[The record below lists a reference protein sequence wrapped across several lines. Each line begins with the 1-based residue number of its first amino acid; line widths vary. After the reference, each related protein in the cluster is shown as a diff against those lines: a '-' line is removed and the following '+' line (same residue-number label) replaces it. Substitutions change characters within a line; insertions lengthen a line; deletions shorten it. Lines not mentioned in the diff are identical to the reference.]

1 MTPNLLRQLWSLIES
16 TQANFLLRLDDASL
30 IQWLLQN
37 LNNQRSL
44 NHQENDI
51 LSEYIRSKIPLIRD
65 LAQQR

>member
-30 IQWLLQN
+30 TQWLLQN

-44 NHQENDI
+44 DHQEAHLLND
-51 LSEYIRSKIPLIRD
+51 YIRSKLPLIRD